1 MKHCLIIAEAGVNHN
16 GRLDLALALVD
27 AAADAGADIVKFQ
40 TFRAEDLVS
49 PGVEKAEYQKRNS
62 GAEESQRDMLR
73 KLELGPKEH
82 VALRKHC
89 AERGIEFLSTPF
101 DLASVDLLARIGLR
115 RWKIPS
121 GEITNLP
128 LLRAVARQG
137 GEVLLSTGMANLGE
151 VEDAIDAL
159 EAAGMPRA
167 NMTVLHCTT
176 EYPAPMSDVNLT
188 AMTTMRSAFGIRV
201 GYSDHTEG
209 IVVPVAAVALGAEVI
224 EKHLTLDRS
233 LPGPDHKASLE
244 PLEFGAMVKA
254 IRDVGKCMGDGI
266 KRITPS
272 ECKNRVVARKSI
284 IAIAPIM
291 AGARIQESMLGVRRP
306 AVGMSPMSWDNVIG
320 SVARRDYATGEVIE
334 P

>member
-40 TFRAEDLVS
+40 TFRAEELVS
-49 PGVEKAEYQKRNS
+49 PGAEKAEYQKRNS
-62 GAEESQRDMLR
+62 GAEESQHDMLR
-73 KLELGPKEH
+73 KLELGPSDH
-82 VALRKHC
+82 IALREHC
-89 AERGIEFLSTPF
+89 AKRGIEFLSTPF

-137 GEVLLSTGMANLGE
+137 GEVLVSTGMASLGE
-151 VEDAIDAL
+151 VEDAIAAL
-159 EAAGMPRA
+159 EAAGLPRA

-176 EYPAPMSDVNLT
+176 EYPAPMSDVNLN
-188 AMTTMRSAFGIRV
+188 AMTTMRSAFGIKV

-209 IVVPVAAVALGAEVI
+209 IVVPVAAAALGAEVI

-254 IRDVGKCMGDGI
+254 IRGVGECMGDGI

-272 ECKNRVVARKSI
+272 ERLNRIVARKSI
-284 IAIAPIM
+284 IAVKPIM
-291 AGARIQESMLGVRRP
+291 VGTRIQENMLGVRRP
-306 AVGMSPMSWDNVIG
+306 AGGMSPMSWDKVIG
-320 SVARRDYATGEVIE
+320 SVARRDYAAGEVLE

>member
-1 MKHCLIIAEAGVNHN
+1 MKQCLIIAEAGVNHN
-16 GRLDLALALVD
+16 GRLELALALVD

-40 TFRAEDLVS
+40 TFRTEDLVS
-49 PGVEKAEYQKRNS
+49 TTAEKAEYQKRNS
-62 GAEESQRDMLR
+62 GSEESQHDMLR
-73 KLELGPKEH
+73 KLELGLKDH
-82 VALRKHC
+82 ITLKKHC
-89 AERGIEFLSTPF
+89 VERGIEFLSTPF
-101 DLASVDLLARIGLR
+101 DLASVDLLAHIGLR

-151 VEDAIDAL
+151 VEDAISAL
-159 EAAGMPRA
+159 EAAGLPRV

-176 EYPAPMSDVNLT
+176 DYPAPMSDVNLR
-188 AMTTMRSAFGIRV
+188 AMTTMRSAFGIKV

-209 IVVPVAAVALGAEVI
+209 IIVPVAAAALGAEVI

-233 LPGPDHKASLE
+233 FPGPDHKASLE

-254 IRDVGKCMGDGI
+254 IRGVGECMGDGI

-272 ECKNRVVARKSI
+272 ERMNRIVARKSI
-284 IAIAPIM
+284 IAIKPIL
-291 AGARIQESMLGVRRP
+291 AGMRIDESMLGVRRP
-306 AVGMSPMSWDNVIG
+306 AGGMSPMSWDMVIG
-320 SVARRDYATGEVIE
+320 SIAHRDYASGEVLE